1 LPASEKH
8 RAALS
13 LFGINADTGN
23 AIAIIATTIGTIGV
37 TGGTIAIVVGI
48 AIIAVRG
55 TGVRAVV

>member
-1 LPASEKH
+1 
-8 RAALS
+8 
-13 LFGINADTGN
+13 LFGINADIGN
-23 AIAIIATTIGTIGV
+23 AIAIIATRIGIIGV